1 MNKPLKFKIRV
12 KSGRTEQE
20 NQNLHR
26 KIFNPLVIIG
36 ALLIG
41 IILFGAAVLLI
52 WYSRPV
58 PVPRPPATPVMV
70 VVAAP
75 TATHT
80 PLPPTPTPVITPSVT
95 PNPLM
100 PPAPAEGVVA
110 IGAYVQ
116 ISGTGRDGL
125 RLRMEPGLDGRIRFL
140 GLESEVF
147 IVRDGPQQVDDFTW
161 WYLTAPVDENRA
173 GWAVSNY
180 LEVVQ
185 NP

>member
-1 MNKPLKFKIRV
+1 ML
-12 KSGRTEQE
+12 
-20 NQNLHR
+20 R

-36 ALLIG
+36 ALLTG
-41 IILFGAAVLLI
+41 IILFGAVVLLV
-52 WYSRPV
+52 WYSKPV
-58 PVPRPPATPVMV
+58 ETAGAPATPVMIV
-70 VVAAP
+70 VSAP
-75 TATHT
+75 TATPT
-80 PLPPTPTPVITPSVT
+80 PLPPSPTPAVTPSAT
-95 PNPLM
+95 PNPLI
-100 PPAPAEGVVA
+100 PQAPGEGVIS

-140 GLESEVF
+140 GIESEVF
-147 IVRDGPQQVDDFTW
+147 IVRDGPQTTDNFTW
-161 WYLTAPVDENRA
+161 WFLAAPLDENRS